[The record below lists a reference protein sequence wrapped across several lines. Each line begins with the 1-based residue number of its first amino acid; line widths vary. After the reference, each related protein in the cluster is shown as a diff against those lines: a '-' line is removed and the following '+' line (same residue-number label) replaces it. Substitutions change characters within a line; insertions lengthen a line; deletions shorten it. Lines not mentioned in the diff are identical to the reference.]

1 MKIVYVNP
9 NEKPYELEIN
19 KELEQYQQL
28 VGGYIECVYPYD
40 DNAVMVCN
48 DEGKLDR
55 LPLNR
60 GIYDGTGR
68 LIDVIAG
75 SFFIVGD
82 DGEGD
87 FCSLTDEQIKKYLAM
102 YDEIEEYADDEPLS
116 APTMFFVSFADLGLD
131 DYEERYEDLLD

>member
-19 KELEQYQQL
+19 KKLEQYQQL

-60 GIYDGTGR
+60 GIYNDTGK

-87 FCSLTDEQIKKYLAM
+87 FCSLTDEQIKKYL
-102 YDEIEEYADDEPLS
+102 PC
-116 APTMFFVSFADLGLD
+116 TT
-131 DYEERYEDLLD
+131 R